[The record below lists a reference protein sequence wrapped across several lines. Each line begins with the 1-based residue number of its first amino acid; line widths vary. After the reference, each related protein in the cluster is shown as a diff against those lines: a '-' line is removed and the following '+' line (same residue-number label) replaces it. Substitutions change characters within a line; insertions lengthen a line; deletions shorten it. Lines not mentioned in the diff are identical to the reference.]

1 MDSKNEKTTSVYVR
15 VTPEEKQKIVSNAA
29 KCGLSV
35 SEFLR
40 QRGAGFAPKVIPNE
54 AAEGFY
60 DTLCEL
66 ADTCYEQVDFLTQ
79 QKLMRALNDYE
90 SDYLNPSKEVEDEWL
105 LQDSGL

>member
-1 MDSKNEKTTSVYVR
+1 MDSKNEKTASVYTR

-35 SEFLR
+35 SEFIR
-40 QRGAGFAPKVIPNE
+40 QRGVGFEPKVIPND

-79 QKLMRALNDYE
+79 QKLMRAMNDYE
-90 SDYLNPSKEVEDEWL
+90 SDYLNPREEVEDEWL
-105 LQDSGL
+105 QQDSGL

>member
-1 MDSKNEKTTSVYVR
+1 MDLKNGKTTSVYTR

-35 SEFLR
+35 SEFIR
-40 QRGAGFAPKVIPNE
+40 QRGAGFEPKVIPND

-79 QKLMRALNDYE
+79 QKLIRALND
-90 SDYLNPSKEVEDEWL
+90 
-105 LQDSGL
+105 

>member
-1 MDSKNEKTTSVYVR
+1 MDSKNEKTTSVYTR

-35 SEFLR
+35 SEFIR
-40 QRGAGFAPKVIPNE
+40 QRGAGFEPKVIPTD
-54 AAEGFY
+54 AANGFY

>member
-1 MDSKNEKTTSVYVR
+1 MDSKKEKTTSVYVR

-40 QRGAGFAPKVIPNE
+40 QRGAGFVPKVIPNY

>member
-1 MDSKNEKTTSVYVR
+1 MDSKNEKTTSVYTR
-15 VTPEEKQKIVSNAA
+15 VTPEEKKKIVSNAT

-40 QRGAGFAPKVIPNE
+40 QRGAGYAPRVIPND

-60 DTLCEL
+60 VTLCEL

-90 SDYLNPSKEVEDEWL
+90 CDYLNPREEVEDEWL